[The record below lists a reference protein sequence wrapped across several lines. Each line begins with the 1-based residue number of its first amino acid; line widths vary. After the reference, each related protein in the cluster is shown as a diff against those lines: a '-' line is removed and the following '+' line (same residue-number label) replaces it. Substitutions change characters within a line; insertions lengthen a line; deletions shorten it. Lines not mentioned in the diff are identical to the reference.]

1 LFNVR
6 AKASTFQ
13 IKSINPMKPKNQ
25 KLKDHTHRS
34 MISNEW
40 YQNPMIIKENF
51 KRKQKTEESMST
63 FVIET

>member
-13 IKSINPMKPKNQ
+13 IKSINPMKPKNHH
-25 KLKDHTHRS
+25 KLIDQHQ

-40 YQNPMIIKENF
+40 YQNPMIIKETF
-51 KRKQKTEESMST
+51 KGKQKTEESMST